1 MIQFLLLFDLDTL
14 HIGAKAGVAVQCE
27 DEMCIRDSPMAQV
40 LDTLLDVCPA
50 ATYTIENQDCAPS
63 LTWLAEQGYLEERA

>member
-1 MIQFLLLFDLDTL
+1 MSWSHGPVAEARTPAQQQGDWDLHDPL
-14 HIGAKAGVAVQCE
+14 GQGDI
-27 DEMCIRDSPMAQV
+27 PMAQV

>member
-1 MIQFLLLFDLDTL
+1 
-14 HIGAKAGVAVQCE
+14 
-27 DEMCIRDSPMAQV
+27 MAHV
-40 LDTLLDVCPA
+40 LDTLLDGCPA